1 MVVNCISLK
10 VLLESESSQ
19 LPVIFHISQM
29 KSIDKTRSSHEKF
42 HLGAEIAYYD
52 SSLGEWLGGV
62 IKVSWIVRYRT
73 LLCIHVLFTLY
84 SYVTRTLINYVTVH
98 ILLYL
103 MYRYMYAPL

>member
-62 IKVSWIVRYRT
+62 IKVSWIV
-73 LLCIHVLFTLY
+73 HVLGIEPYYVYMYSLHYTLMLIYTHSYMLLYIY
-84 SYVTRTLINYVTVH
+84 SYI
-98 ILLYL
+98 
-103 MYRYMYAPL
+103 